1 MGLCLSVRR
10 SVSSGSK
17 GGGGGGRGAQG
28 AGAKYVENGGKGGQV
43 LFFPDAGMPCRQYM
57 TVRYWVWVNGLL
69 GYWVTGCG
77 VVMVVVV
84 VVCGC
89 GCGGEKVRRGGE
101 EGRD

>member
-17 GGGGGGRGAQG
+17 GGGGRGAQG

-57 TVRYWVWVNGLL
+57 TVRVYGCGLM

-77 VVMVVVV
+77 AVMVVVV